1 MLKPTNTNYLFKFSI
16 VTAVYNVAPYLSEA
30 IDSILSQDIGFLES
44 VELILV
50 DDGSTDASGAICD
63 EYQHKYPEN
72 IVVIHKPNGAL
83 PAHEMQVSLW
93 PVEDTL
99 ISWILTIN

>member
-1 MLKPTNTNYLFKFSI
+1 MKEKIVLKPTNTNYLFKFSI

-50 DDGSTDASGAICD
+50 DDGSTDTSGAICD

-72 IVVIHKPNGAL
+72 IV
-83 PAHEMQVSLW
+83 EMQVSLW

>member
-1 MLKPTNTNYLFKFSI
+1 MKEKIVLKPTNTNYLFKFSI

-50 DDGSTDASGAICD
+50 DDGSTDASGAVM
-63 EYQHKYPEN
+63 N
-72 IVVIHKPNGAL
+72 I
-83 PAHEMQVSLW
+83 S
-93 PVEDTL
+93 
-99 ISWILTIN
+99 INIRKTSS

>member
-50 DDGSTDASGAICD
+50 DDGYSPML
-63 EYQHKYPEN
+63 PELSVMN
-72 IVVIHKPNGAL
+72 I
-83 PAHEMQVSLW
+83 S
-93 PVEDTL
+93 
-99 ISWILTIN
+99 INIRKTSS